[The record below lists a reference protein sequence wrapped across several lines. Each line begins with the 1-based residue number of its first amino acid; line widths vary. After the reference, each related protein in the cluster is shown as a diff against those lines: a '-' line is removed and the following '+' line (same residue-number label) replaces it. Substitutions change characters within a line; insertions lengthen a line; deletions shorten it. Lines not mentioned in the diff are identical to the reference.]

1 MARPEKSLW
10 WFLFRRLPV
19 PQPNVCTG
27 ESIVA
32 LQTSG
37 SNSHARGQNTK
48 PNCFSDASNGK
59 KLFGKALIR
68 SLARS
73 VLGRRRYRSMV
84 DPHLGPISS
93 KNRNAKSYLRKLS
106 FLMTKY
112 AYEKTFEVRFIP
124 RDGNQKLPKR
134 NKTAGKTKKHKYSHR
149 VPSFTS
155 LSARTSRPATSLP
168 KPNRA
173 RTRTSSPFLRSRT
186 LEMAPSRSNCAV
198 RLHAHANP

>member
-1 MARPEKSLW
+1 M
-10 WFLFRRLPV
+10 PV

-27 ESIVA
+27 ESIIA

-37 SNSHARGQNTK
+37 SNSHARGGNTK

-59 KLFGKALIR
+59 KSSGKALIR

-73 VLGRRRYRSMV
+73 TLGRRRYRSVV

-93 KNRNAKSYLRKLS
+93 KNRNAKSHLRKLS

-112 AYEKTFEVRFIP
+112 AYEKTFDSRRFIP

-134 NKTAGKTKKHKYSHR
+134 NKTAGKTKKTQIFSSCSILHLTLSAHQPPCHESPQTESSSNSNVVTLPALSNAR
-149 VPSFTS
+149 DGS
-155 LSARTSRPATSLP
+155 LSL
-168 KPNRA
+168 
-173 RTRTSSPFLRSRT
+173 
-186 LEMAPSRSNCAV
+186 
-198 RLHAHANP
+198 